1 MLYLPVLNVDVVVL
15 AVVPVPSAA
24 VTVTL
29 VPDGYPEAGVKTTV
43 SPCRAQ
49 DPAMAGASVG
59 NAAVAGSGLL

>member
-15 AVVPVPSAA
+15 AVFPPASA

-29 VPDGYPEAGVKTTV
+29 VPAGYPEAGVKTTV

-49 DPAMAGASVG
+49 VPAMAGVSVG
-59 NAAVAGSGLL
+59 MDAVAGSGSL